1 MMGNASKTWC
11 LAWLVLLTVMTLM
24 GCRQKPERPTADSFY
39 PPAHL
44 QYQADA
50 AQEQIEALEADVE
63 DIKAQGGV
71 VPPGYYAQLGLL
83 YFSLGKT
90 EQMRQPLKAE
100 QDPFADATADMNDLM
115 NNAKTAEP
123 PDPVDRPNSPETLIE
138 SPAQIHTRLERFSS
152 VRAFPRGNAQ
162 PLIF

>member
-1 MMGNASKTWC
+1 MKGNASKTWC
-11 LAWLVLLTVMTLM
+11 LAWLVLLTILILT
-24 GCRQKPERPTADSFY
+24 GCRQKPERSAWDGYS

-44 QYQADA
+44 QYQEDA
-50 AQEQIEALEADVE
+50 AQEQIEALEAEVE
-63 DIKAQGGV
+63 DIKGQGGV

-90 EQMRQPLKAE
+90 EQMRQRLKAE
-100 QDPFADATADMNDLM
+100 QDPFPESTTFMNDLM

-123 PDPVDRPNSPETLIE
+123 DEPVNTSNSPEALIE
-138 SPAQIHTRLERFSS
+138 SPVRTHTSLERFSF
-152 VRAFPRGNAQ
+152 VPAFLRGDAQ

>member
-1 MMGNASKTWC
+1 MMGNTLKTWC
-11 LAWLVLLTVMTLM
+11 IARLVLLTVMTLT
-24 GCRQKPERPTADSFY
+24 GCKQKPERPTAVSY
-39 PPAHL
+39 SSPTHL

-50 AQEQIEALEADVE
+50 AQEQIEDLEADVE

-90 EQMRQPLKAE
+90 EQLRQRLKAE

-115 NNAKTAEP
+115 NNANTAEAP
-123 PDPVDRPNSPETLIE
+123 ESVDTPNSSETLIE
-138 SPAQIHTRLERFSS
+138 FPAQAHTSLERFSS
-152 VRAFPRGNAQ
+152 IRAFPRGNAQ